1 MSEIQRHEPK
11 ALLGSDAF
19 MNPKPD
25 GRYILFTDHE
35 AAIALRT
42 RVCAEAFEDELA
54 RTEERVLA
62 DAKARIGRLAAP
74 NGSYGEAEWGFL
86 RGVTAAL
93 AALTQKGE
101 NE

>member
-35 AAIALRT
+35 AAI
-42 RVCAEAFEDELA
+42 EQ
-54 RTEERVLA
+54 VLA

-74 NGSYGEAEWGFL
+74 NGSYGEAEGGFL

-93 AALTQKGE
+93 AALTQKGD